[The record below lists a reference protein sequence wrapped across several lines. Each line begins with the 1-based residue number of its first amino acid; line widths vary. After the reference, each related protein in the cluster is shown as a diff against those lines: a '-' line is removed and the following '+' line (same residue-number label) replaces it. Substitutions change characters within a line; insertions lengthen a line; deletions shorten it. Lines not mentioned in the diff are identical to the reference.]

1 MALIA
6 LISAIPFPLKGWWK
20 FVGLALPILALILR
34 AVYEAGIRQ
43 EVPDTSVPIRI
54 DLLFIS
60 PVWVF
65 ALWMGLFRGGL
76 LLVIWRQWQTATQK
90 RLLVYQAAAVLLGIA
105 VIAFW
110 KRPEWDFYQMFFQ
123 IQLQRWGIQAAD

>member
-1 MALIA
+1 M
-6 LISAIPFPLKGWWK
+6 
-20 FVGLALPILALILR
+20 GLALPILALILR

-76 LLVIWRQWQTATQK
+76 LLVMWSQWQTATQK
-90 RLLVYQAAAVLLGIA
+90 GLLVYQAAAVLLGIA
-105 VIAFW
+105 AIVLW

-123 IQLQRWGIQAAD
+123 IQLQRWGIQAAN